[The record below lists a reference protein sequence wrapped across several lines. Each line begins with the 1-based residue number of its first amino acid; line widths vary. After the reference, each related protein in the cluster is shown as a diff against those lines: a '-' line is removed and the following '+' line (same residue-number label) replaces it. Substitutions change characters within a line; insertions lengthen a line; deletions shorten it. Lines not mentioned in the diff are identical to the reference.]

1 MNKFIP
7 KYHFRKGLRH
17 ECEVIDLEHF
27 CANNRKIILKPHRTN
42 FNQLFY
48 FHKAKGI
55 HTVDFEDITLADNS
69 LLFAPKDTV
78 HRFDDKAEVSG
89 VLLLFT
95 DSFFC
100 SNSQD
105 SILLR
110 NCVLHSNITQS
121 TLIHIPEQNTVFD
134 NVFGQIYREFDNEKD
149 SVQAD
154 ILMNYIRLLLLH
166 FIREQISLPVF
177 RNQSDN
183 QDFELV
189 RAFEYML
196 EQHYNSS
203 PQVAYYC
210 QSLNVTEKRLQT
222 ATRNILDRSP
232 KEIIKDR
239 IVLEAKRL
247 LVYSSDSVKEISF
260 RLGFDEPT
268 NFTKFFKKSTG
279 KSPMDFRSS
288 QKND

>member
-1 MNKFIP
+1 M
-7 KYHFRKGLRH
+7 
-17 ECEVIDLEHF
+17 EHF

-95 DSFFC
+95 DNFFC

-154 ILMNYIRLLLLH
+154 ILRNYIRLLLLH
-166 FIREQISLPVF
+166 FIREQISLPIF

-183 QDFELV
+183 QDLELV

-222 ATRNILDRSP
+222 ATRNILDQSP

>member
-27 CANNRKIILKPHRTN
+27 CASNRKIILKPHRTN

-78 HRFDDKAEVSG
+78 HRFDDKAEVNG

-134 NVFGQIYREFDNEKD
+134 NIFGQIYREFDNEKD

-154 ILMNYIRLLLLH
+154 ILRNYIRLLLLY
-166 FIREQISLPVF
+166 FIREQISLPIF

-183 QDFELV
+183 QDLELV

>member
-27 CANNRKIILKPHRTN
+27 CASNRKIILKPHRTN

-95 DSFFC
+95 DNFFC

-154 ILMNYIRLLLLH
+154 ILRNYIRLLLLH
-166 FIREQISLPVF
+166 FIREQISLPIF

>member
-27 CANNRKIILKPHRTN
+27 CANNRKIILKPYRTN

-95 DSFFC
+95 DNFFC

-154 ILMNYIRLLLLH
+154 ILRNYIRLLLLH
-166 FIREQISLPVF
+166 FIREQISLPIF

-183 QDFELV
+183 QDLELV

-222 ATRNILDRSP
+222 ATRNILDQSP

>member
-7 KYHFRKGLRH
+7 KYHFRKGLQH

-134 NVFGQIYREFDNEKD
+134 NIFGQIYREFDNEKD

-154 ILMNYIRLLLLH
+154 ILRNYIRLLLLH
-166 FIREQISLPVF
+166 FIREQISLPIF

-189 RAFEYML
+189 RAFEDML

-222 ATRNILDRSP
+222 ATRNILDQSP

>member
-134 NVFGQIYREFDNEKD
+134 NIFGQIYREFDNEKD

-154 ILMNYIRLLLLH
+154 ILRNYIRLLLLH
-166 FIREQISLPVF
+166 FIREQISLPIF

-189 RAFEYML
+189 RAFEDML
-196 EQHYNSS
+196 EQHYNSA

-222 ATRNILDRSP
+222 ATRNILDQSP

>member
-95 DSFFC
+95 DNFFC

-154 ILMNYIRLLLLH
+154 ILRNYIRLLLLH
-166 FIREQISLPVF
+166 FIREQISLPIF

-183 QDFELV
+183 QDLELV

-222 ATRNILDRSP
+222 ATRNILDQSP

>member
-1 MNKFIP
+1 MRSN
-7 KYHFRKGLRH
+7 
-17 ECEVIDLEHF
+17 F

-55 HTVDFEDITLADNS
+55 HTVDFEDITLVDNS

-95 DSFFC
+95 DNFFC

-121 TLIHIPEQNTVFD
+121 TLIHIPEHNTVFD
-134 NVFGQIYREFDNEKD
+134 NIFGQIYREFDNEKD

-154 ILMNYIRLLLLH
+154 ILRNYIRLLLLH

-183 QDFELV
+183 QDLELV
-189 RAFEYML
+189 RAFEDML

>member
-134 NVFGQIYREFDNEKD
+134 NIFGQIYREFDNEKD

-154 ILMNYIRLLLLH
+154 ILRNYIRLLLLH
-166 FIREQISLPVF
+166 FIREQIS
-177 RNQSDN
+177 
-183 QDFELV
+183 
-189 RAFEYML
+189 
-196 EQHYNSS
+196 
-203 PQVAYYC
+203 
-210 QSLNVTEKRLQT
+210 
-222 ATRNILDRSP
+222 
-232 KEIIKDR
+232 
-239 IVLEAKRL
+239 
-247 LVYSSDSVKEISF
+247 
-260 RLGFDEPT
+260 
-268 NFTKFFKKSTG
+268 
-279 KSPMDFRSS
+279 
-288 QKND
+288 